1 MLSDTEIHSIY
12 QILRMLP
19 RKLDDLEIALT
30 RQSQFGSAYADGGKN
45 AGEKP
50 LYFDNGASEARMNII
65 EVMLQY
71 RWLILNDWPVP
82 YSMPEKRPYV
92 ADDSRKFLMDNIYML
107 RSYDDAFDEFQDADN
122 EINRVIDIPRMRIY
136 LGECK
141 GCHGKLY
148 GDPEK
153 DEEQCTSCACPY
165 SPRARREEH
174 QKQGEDMV
182 VTASDARKYV
192 GEVLG
197 IPLTPSRMKNWVRR
211 GYIKPI
217 FSSKGVDSTYR
228 LGDVIKCAR
237 ERSKESGDKSVRT

>member
-50 LYFDNGASEARMNII
+50 LYFDSGASEAWSS
-65 EVMLQY
+65 VSQ
-71 RWLILNDWPVP
+71 LIYGYTKRIVHDWPVP
-82 YSMPEKRPYV
+82 HLLPERRFD
-92 ADDSRKFLMDNIYML
+92 ATQFLMDNIYSL
-107 RSYDDAFDEFQDADN
+107 RPYDDAFDEFQDADN

-165 SPRARREEH
+165 NPKARREEH
-174 QKQGEDMV
+174 QKQGEDML
-182 VTASDARKYV
+182 VTAKDARRYI
-192 GEVLG
+192 GEVMG
-197 IPLTPSRMKNWVRR
+197 IPLTQGRFNNWTRR
-211 GYIKPI
+211 GYLGDRGTLPNTREKI
-217 FSSKGVDSTYR
+217 YR
-228 LGDVIKCAR
+228 LGDVIRCVEAR
-237 ERSKESGDKSVRT
+237 AKESGDKSVRT